1 MSKQR
6 QPNNLAEIS
15 DNKRARQMRRAEH
28 FRRAQSTTSIYFLLW
43 AIFTA
48 LSLMI
53 VLSVAISQRFALT
66 QTYKG
71 QASREVTEK
80 GKQIEREILGGAP
93 EWTNGNFS
101 GYVRL
106 LSQVHNVQ
114 LYVLD
119 KEGNVLFPQEPNF
132 DVNAPE
138 IEEQFHLSSEM
149 QVLLDNLAQA
159 KEDYTVYEGDGVYV
173 YAARVELY
181 KGVES
186 YLYVGK
192 SLDLIEMV
200 SARMNSR
207 VVLSS
212 IFVFVLSFAVT
223 SAVSGW
229 VTNPLTEMTRKA
241 RRLAQGN
248 FDVDFRGE
256 IYGKELVELAEAL
269 NFARDELSK
278 TDRMQK
284 DLIANVSHDF
294 KTPLTMIKGYASMI
308 MEISGDV
315 PEKRNKHAQVIVDE
329 ADRLASLV
337 NDVLDLSKISSGIE
351 GLKNSHFDMSAH
363 LEETLGRF
371 DYLKETK
378 GYCFVTEIDED
389 LFTHGDEMKLGQ
401 VLYNLIGNAVNYTGE
416 DKTVYIKLKKETD
429 DTFRF
434 SVTDTGKGIKP
445 EEIPEIWN
453 RYYRSTDTH
462 KRPVSGTGLGLSIVK
477 TILEKHEFL
486 FGVESEVG
494 KGSTFFV
501 IFPLSE
507 NRLNA

>member
-1 MSKQR
+1 MSEQR
-6 QPNNLAEIS
+6 QPNNLAGRTER
-15 DNKRARQMRRAEH
+15 KRARKMRRTER
-28 FRRAQSTTSIYFLLW
+28 FRRAQSSTSVYFLLW

-53 VLSVAISQRFALT
+53 VLSVAVSQRFVLT

-80 GKQIEREILGGAP
+80 GKQIERDILSGAP
-93 EWTNGNFS
+93 DWAGGNFS

-106 LSQVHNVQ
+106 LSQIHNVE
-114 LYVLD
+114 LYILD
-119 KEGNVLFPQEPNF
+119 KDGNVLFPQEPNF
-132 DVNAPE
+132 DFNAPE
-138 IEEQFHLSSEM
+138 LEEQLDFSSEM
-149 QVLLDNLAQA
+149 QVLLNNLAQS
-159 KEDYTVYEGDGVYV
+159 KESYTVYEGNGVYV
-173 YAARVELY
+173 YASRVELY

-192 SLDLIEMV
+192 SLDLIQTV

-207 VVLSS
+207 VVLTS

-229 VTNPLTEMTRKA
+229 FTNPLTEMTKKA
-241 RRLAQGN
+241 RRLAQGD

-256 IYGKELVELAEAL
+256 MYGKELVELAEAL

-284 DLIANVSHDF
+284 ELIANVSHDF

-308 MEISGDV
+308 MEISGDI

-337 NDVLDLSKISSGIE
+337 GDVLDLSKISSGIE
-351 GLKNSHFDMSAH
+351 ELKMTTFDISAYVD
-363 LEETLGRF
+363 EVLGRF

-378 GYCFVTEIDED
+378 GYRFVTEIDED
-389 LFTHGDEMKLGQ
+389 LYTHGDEIKLGQ
-401 VLYNLIGNAVNYTGE
+401 VLYNLIGNAVNYTG
-416 DKTVYIKLKKETD
+416 DDQTVYVRLKKEGNSAC
-429 DTFRF
+429 RF

-453 RYYRSTDTH
+453 RYYRSSETH
-462 KRPVSGTGLGLSIVK
+462 KRPVRGTGLGLSIVK
-477 TILEKHEFL
+477 TILERHGFA

-501 IFPLSE
+501 VFPFVAE
-507 NRLNA
+507 